1 MENFSAASCRLIA
14 DKFKQFPKWFYD

>member
-14 DKFKQFPKWFYD
+14 DKFRQFPKWFYD